1 MGGVSLF
8 ESNSVTGYTTV
19 RHALVTCI
27 SSKSNIADLVEL
39 NIRGS
44 VTVRIV
50 FNFLWEIIFFHR
62 PHGLKVYSFVGDR
75 TGVLHV
81 GPNQV
86 VIGQFA
92 DHELFEVNVFVYRDG
107 HFHLPPTFACYGID
121 ITVRLENTIKYKFH
135 WPFIKRKVF
144 YISK

>member
-1 MGGVSLF
+1 MGVVSLF

-50 FNFLWEIIFFHR
+50 FNFYGKSSFFTD
-62 PHGLKVYSFVGDR
+62 PMD
-75 TGVLHV
+75 
-81 GPNQV
+81 
-86 VIGQFA
+86 
-92 DHELFEVNVFVYRDG
+92 
-107 HFHLPPTFACYGID
+107 
-121 ITVRLENTIKYKFH
+121 
-135 WPFIKRKVF
+135 
-144 YISK
+144 

>member
-1 MGGVSLF
+1 MLF
-8 ESNSVTGYTTV
+8 RFLSRNSVTGYTTV

-86 VIGQFA
+86 VIEIGRA
-92 DHELFEVNVFVYRDG
+92 SCRERV
-107 HFHLPPTFACYGID
+107 
-121 ITVRLENTIKYKFH
+121 
-135 WPFIKRKVF
+135 
-144 YISK
+144 